1 MCPTAHVPYCP
12 CALLPHVPHPPRS
25 HICIC
30 SINQGTI
37 YPCAH
42 CPCVKKMSSCQKD
55 VKLSKRCQ
63 MSKSQTHRLWRR
75 FTKKI
80 NWHNEVHT
88 YWRQFWRQIWRSP
101 KLFKNT
107 FYAHFEGFWWPS
119 YVMSKIDIN
128 MCEPH
133 YVNLF
138 FLWTSSIVYV
148 FDFLT
153 FDIFLTIWH
162 LFDNLTS
169 FWHFD
174 ISFNLNHLSPS
185 QGYFVPLFLFFW
197 PFCTCPSPNV
207 RGSPRIFVPQFF
219 VPHFCSAS
227 HPCVTFTLHN
237 ILFNYRIIG
246 VVRF

>member
-1 MCPTAHVPYCP
+1 MEEVY
-12 CALLPHVPHPPRS
+12 
-25 HICIC
+25 
-30 SINQGTI
+30 
-37 YPCAH
+37 
-42 CPCVKKMSSCQKD
+42 
-55 VKLSKRCQ
+55 
-63 MSKSQTHRLWRR
+63 
-75 FTKKI
+75 KKI

-88 YWRQFWRQIWRSP
+88 YWRQFWHQIWRSP

-119 YVMSKIDIN
+119 YVMSKIDVN

-185 QGYFVPLFLFFW
+185 QGYFLLYGEGKPIEKI
-197 PFCTCPSPNV
+197 P
-207 RGSPRIFVPQFF
+207 RGDFHDKWWTSQQMT
-219 VPHFCSAS
+219 S
-227 HPCVTFTLHN
+227 
-237 ILFNYRIIG
+237 
-246 VVRF
+246 

>member
-1 MCPTAHVPYCP
+1 MCPIA
-12 CALLPHVPHPPRS
+12 HVPHPPRS
-25 HICIC
+25 PICIC
-30 SINQGTI
+30 SINQYTI
-37 YPCAH
+37 NPCDPLPMCPIGHVPH
-42 CPCVKKMSSCQKD
+42 CSCVKKMSNCQKD

-107 FYAHFEGFWWPS
+107 FYAHFESFWWPS
-119 YVMSKIDIN
+119 YVTSKIDVK

-185 QGYFVPLFLFFW
+185 QGYFPFL
-197 PFCTCPSPNV
+197 CRRQV
-207 RGSPRIFVPQFF
+207 YGS
-219 VPHFCSAS
+219 
-227 HPCVTFTLHN
+227 
-237 ILFNYRIIG
+237 
-246 VVRF
+246 